1 LYYFSVGITFEG
13 KIMSN
18 QEKKTPSGLPAID
31 PMKAKIIAALKDIDH
46 VLVVASGKG
55 GVGKTTVSVNIATSL
70 AKRGFSVGILDADIT
85 GPNVPKMIG
94 LEDERPGYDQDQKKI
109 LPIESIYGVKVISME
124 FLLENKSDAVIW
136 RGPLKMGAINQFLG
150 DVKWGHLD
158 YLIID
163 LPPGTS
169 DEPLSVAQMIPRA
182 DGVIIVTTPQEV
194 ALLDVKKSI
203 SFVQKVG
210 LKVLGL
216 VENMSGFHCPHCNKE
231 INIFSKDGGKK
242 AAKEL
247 NIPFLG
253 EIPIDPQIVPL
264 ADSGKPIV
272 AIEGSSQKAIEKIID
287 NIINEMKTAN

>member
-1 LYYFSVGITFEG
+1 MNNNE
-13 KIMSN
+13 
-18 QEKKTPSGLPAID
+18 QPSGIPAID
-31 PMKAKIIAALKDIDH
+31 PMRAKIMAALKDIDH

-55 GVGKTTVSVNIATSL
+55 GVGKTTVSVNLATSL

-94 LEDERPGYDQDQKKI
+94 LENERPDYDPELKKI
-109 LPIESIYGVKVISME
+109 IPIESEYGVKTISME
-124 FLLENKSDAVIW
+124 FLLENKADAIIW

-182 DGVIIVTTPQEV
+182 DGVVIVTTPQEV
-194 ALLDVKKSI
+194 ALLDVTKSI

-210 LKVLGL
+210 MRVLGI
-216 VENMSGFHCPHCNKE
+216 VENMSGFQCPHCNKE
-231 INIFSKDGGKK
+231 INIFSKDGGKN
-242 AAKEL
+242 AAKKL
-247 NIPFLG
+247 NLPFLG
-253 EIPIDPQIVPL
+253 AIPIDPQIVPL
-264 ADSGKPIV
+264 ADAGKPVV
-272 AIEGSSQKAIEKIID
+272 ASENASQKAFEKVID
-287 NIINEMKTAN
+287 NIIQEIDKIKN

>member
-1 LYYFSVGITFEG
+1 
-13 KIMSN
+13 
-18 QEKKTPSGLPAID
+18 
-31 PMKAKIIAALKDIDH
+31 MKAKIMAALKGIKH

-55 GVGKTTVSVNIATSL
+55 GVGKTTVAVNIATSL
-70 AKRGFSVGILDADIT
+70 AKRGYSVGILDADIT

-94 LEDERPGYDQDQKKI
+94 LEDQRPEYDNELKKI
-109 LPIESIYGVKVISME
+109 IPITSSEGVKVISME

-150 DVKWGHLD
+150 DVKWDELD
-158 YLIID
+158 FLIID

-203 SFVQKVG
+203 SFVAKVG
-210 LKVLGL
+210 MKVLGII
-216 VENMSGFHCPHCNKE
+216 ENMSGFKCPHCGEE
-231 INIFSKDGGKK
+231 INIFSKDGGLK
-242 AAKEL
+242 AAVEL

-253 EIPIDPQIVPL
+253 AIPLDPKIVPL
-264 ADSGKPIV
+264 ADAGKPIV
-272 AIEGSSQKAIEKIID
+272 VSDSATQKVFEGIID
-287 NIINEMKTAN
+287 NILKEIS

>member
-1 LYYFSVGITFEG
+1 
-13 KIMSN
+13 MA
-18 QEKKTPSGLPAID
+18 EKKVQAPSMPAID
-31 PMKAKIIAALKDIDH
+31 PMKAKIMAALKDIKH

-55 GVGKTTVSVNIATSL
+55 GVGKTTVAINLATSL

-85 GPNVPKMIG
+85 GPNVPKMVG
-94 LEDERPGYDQDQKKI
+94 LEDERPAFDEDQKKI
-109 LPIESIYGVKVISME
+109 IPIESADGVKVISME
-124 FLLENKSDAVIW
+124 FLLENKTDAVIW

-150 DVKWGHLD
+150 DVKWDYLD
-158 YLIID
+158 YLVID

-203 SFVQKVG
+203 SFVKKVG
-210 LKVLGL
+210 MKVIGI
-216 VENMSGFHCPHCNKE
+216 VENMSGFKCPHCDEE
-231 INIFSKDGGKK
+231 INIFSKDGGKN

-253 EIPIDPQIVPL
+253 AIPIDPQIVPL
-264 ADSGKPIV
+264 SDAGKPIV
-272 AIEGSSQKAIEKIID
+272 SSKNDTQKVFDKIVDNILAEIEK
-287 NIINEMKTAN
+287 

>member
-1 LYYFSVGITFEG
+1 
-13 KIMSN
+13 MSK
-18 QEKKTPSGLPAID
+18 QEKKIPSGMPVID

-46 VLVVASGKG
+46 VLVIASGKG

-70 AKRGFSVGILDADIT
+70 AIRGFSVGILDADIT

-94 LEDERPGYDQDQKKI
+94 LEDERPGYDEEQKKI
-109 LPIESIYGVKVISME
+109 LPIESSYGVKVISME

-163 LPPGTS
+163 FPPGTS

-203 SFVQKVG
+203 NFVQKVG
-210 LKVLGL
+210 LKVLGII
-216 VENMSGFHCPHCNKE
+216 ENMSGFHCPHCNEE

-272 AIEGSSQKAIEKIID
+272 AIEGDSRKAMEKIID
-287 NIINEMKTAN
+287 NIIKEIKFEN

>member
-1 LYYFSVGITFEG
+1 
-13 KIMSN
+13 
-18 QEKKTPSGLPAID
+18 
-31 PMKAKIIAALKDIDH
+31 MKAKIIAALKDIDH

-55 GVGKTTVSVNIATSL
+55 GVGKTTVAVNIATSL

-94 LEDERPGYDQDQKKI
+94 LEDERPGFDQDQKKI
-109 LPIESIYGVKVISME
+109 LPIESPYGVKVISME

-158 YLIID
+158 YLVID

-210 LKVLGL
+210 LKVIGL
-216 VENMSGFHCPHCNKE
+216 IENMSGFHCPHCNEE

-253 EIPIDPQIVPL
+253 DIPIDPQIVPL

-272 AIEGSSQKAIEKIID
+272 TIKGSSQKAIEKIID
-287 NIINEMKTAN
+287 NIINEIKTSN

>member
-1 LYYFSVGITFEG
+1 
-13 KIMSN
+13 MSN

-109 LPIESIYGVKVISME
+109 LPIESSYGVKVISME

-210 LKVLGL
+210 LNVLGL
-216 VENMSGFHCPHCNKE
+216 VENMSGFHCPHCNEE
-231 INIFSKDGGKK
+231 INIFSKDGGKN

-253 EIPIDPQIVPL
+253 DIPIDPQIVPL

-272 AIEGSSQKAIEKIID
+272 AIEGSSQKALEKIID
-287 NIINEMKTAN
+287 NIIKEIEKAN

>member
-1 LYYFSVGITFEG
+1 
-13 KIMSN
+13 M
-18 QEKKTPSGLPAID
+18 PAID
-31 PMKAKIIAALKDIDH
+31 PMKAKIMAALKDIKH

-55 GVGKTTVSVNIATSL
+55 GVGKTTVAINLATSL

-85 GPNVPKMIG
+85 GPNVPKMVG
-94 LEDERPGYDQDQKKI
+94 LEDERPAFDEDQKKI
-109 LPIESIYGVKVISME
+109 IPIESADGVKVISME
-124 FLLENKSDAVIW
+124 FLLENKTDAVIW

-150 DVKWGHLD
+150 DVKWDYLD
-158 YLIID
+158 YLVID

-203 SFVQKVG
+203 SFVKKVG
-210 LKVLGL
+210 MKVIGI
-216 VENMSGFHCPHCNKE
+216 VENMSGFKCPHCDEE
-231 INIFSKDGGKK
+231 INIFSKDGGKN

-253 EIPIDPQIVPL
+253 AIPIDPQIVPL
-264 ADSGKPIV
+264 SDAGKPIV
-272 AIEGSSQKAIEKIID
+272 SSKNDTQKVFDKIVDNILAEIEK
-287 NIINEMKTAN
+287 